1 MLPVNISAERVGPR
15 VISIEWDILKS
26 CISITNDNMVVRFRV
41 QYTSDGKWES
51 VDQNEQLN
59 ATKVKVSLTKL
70 IPYTNYSIQI
80 AVVDEVVG
88 SFTNPIL
95 LMTLE
100 DG

>member
-51 VDQNEQLN
+51 VDQNEQ
-59 ATKVKVSLTKL
+59 K
-70 IPYTNYSIQI
+70 
-80 AVVDEVVG
+80 
-88 SFTNPIL
+88 
-95 LMTLE
+95 
-100 DG
+100 